1 MLIVL
6 IDYSG
11 KALAG
16 VCRAAFR
23 TDAYILD
30 SGVGSG
36 IEKFCLRKSK
46 INFNLS
52 LQTLISSELLLKAK
66 SLILGLIQPKEE
78 TMSLPMVTLTS
89 F

>member
-1 MLIVL
+1 MNTSYL
-6 IDYSG
+6 YRG

-23 TDAYILD
+23 TDAFVID

-46 INFNLS
+46 R
-52 LQTLISSELLLKAK
+52 
-66 SLILGLIQPKEE
+66 
-78 TMSLPMVTLTS
+78 
-89 F
+89 